1 MFEPLLTPSSSTQD
15 QEPIDQVNKNKE
27 PTTTPSGSSSRD
39 SGHCT
44 EGSSVYSVDSGFS
57 TARQKTKMAGNSNSS
72 ASSAT
77 TQRAN
82 SVRKPRK
89 SKTPS
94 LKDEEDD
101 EQARTLTP
109 KAKEP
114 QVNLLDDLLDESS
127 GGTLVFS
134 ASGRDL
140 DDLDEMDELV
150 ANEDQDLEGVFE
162 EEEMDGVGELPS
174 SVAFH
179 RRISLQVKCY
189 FFPASCVIV

>member
-1 MFEPLLTPSSSTQD
+1 MFEPLLNPSSSTQD

-82 SVRKPRK
+82 SVRRPKMALK

-94 LKDEEDD
+94 LEDEEED
-101 EQARTLTP
+101 EARTLTP
-109 KAKEP
+109 KSKEP

-179 RRISLQVKCY
+179 RRMSLQVTC
-189 FFPASCVIV
+189 